1 MRLGIEFNT
10 FDGWVLLG
18 LDGLGLRPLVQ
29 RHLAMG
35 TRGGVW
41 QIRCEPEGS
50 AARCCAQCDGV
61 EEIGV
66 DEHVWRHTP
75 FGSRYVTI
83 IVDLTPRKK
92 GGTARLLD
100 MVEGRSEKAFATWLQ
115 ERGQAFRER
124 VRVVAMVS
132 ARRRLISG
140 ILGSGLLLTAPPPT
154 HRPVWRP
161 CR

>member
-1 MRLGIEFNT
+1 M
-10 FDGWVLLG
+10 DG
-18 LDGLGLRPLVQ
+18 
-29 RHLAMG
+29 
-35 TRGGVW
+35 
-41 QIRCEPEGS
+41 
-50 AARCCAQCDGV
+50 CCAQCDGV

-124 VRVVAMVS
+124 VRVVAMDAFAFGDGVGP
-132 ARRRLISG
+132 AAQGERDQVRVRRT
-140 ILGSGLLLTAPPPT
+140 GLWT
-154 HRPVWRP
+154 
-161 CR
+161 